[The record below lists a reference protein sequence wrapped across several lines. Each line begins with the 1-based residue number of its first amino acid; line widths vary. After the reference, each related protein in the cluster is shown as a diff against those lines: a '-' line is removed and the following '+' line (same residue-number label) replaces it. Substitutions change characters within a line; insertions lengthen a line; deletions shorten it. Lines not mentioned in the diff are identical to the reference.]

1 MMCDWV
7 WLLTLCSLLMIVQS
21 LPTNLAEDTKKTE
34 QTMRPKCKAY
44 CLVLLVRNRIDDIRL
59 MISVLAAAK
68 RAQEMLMF
76 GNQQNHQP
84 ENNPS
89 SSYSS
94 TAEKSK

>member
-44 CLVLLVRNRIDDIRL
+44 CLVLLVRSIDDD
-59 MISVLAAAK
+59 
-68 RAQEMLMF
+68 
-76 GNQQNHQP
+76 
-84 ENNPS
+84 
-89 SSYSS
+89 
-94 TAEKSK
+94 

>member
-44 CLVLLVRNRIDDIRL
+44 CLVLLVRSIDDIRL